1 MELIT
6 MEKIKPL
13 FISVGMLGLLTACSP
28 SPLKTAEPKTA
39 AEFLVHASQAAEKK
53 LKLTELRF
61 YSPPGGYYYRDC
73 MEDKENKK
81 LCHNLYLAMV
91 DYAKTTSAFNKLT
104 VDELTNQ
111 TVYQTLEEDYKR
123 AWFNGA

>member
-1 MELIT
+1 MPST
-6 MEKIKPL
+6 AMKKIKSL
-13 FISVGMLGLLTACSP
+13 FIGIGALSLLTACSQ

-73 MEDKENKK
+73 MSGKENKN
-81 LCHNLYLAMV
+81 LCHKLYLGMV
-91 DYAKTTSAFNKLT
+91 DYAKTTSTFKSLT
-104 VDELTNQ
+104 VEDLTNQ
-111 TVYQTLEEDYKR
+111 TIYQKLEEDYKR
-123 AWFNGA
+123 AWFNGV

>member
-1 MELIT
+1 MRLIT

-13 FISVGMLGLLTACSP
+13 FISVGVLSLLTACSP
-28 SPLKTAEPKTA
+28 NPLKTAEPKTA

-53 LKLTELRF
+53 LKLNELRF

-81 LCHNLYLAMV
+81 LCHNLYFAMV
-91 DYAKTTSAFNKLT
+91 DYAKTTGTFNNLT
-104 VDELTNQ
+104 VDDLTNQ
-111 TVYQTLEEDYKR
+111 TVYQKLEEDYKR

>member
-1 MELIT
+1 MRLIT
-6 MEKIKPL
+6 MNKIKPL
-13 FISVGMLGLLTACSP
+13 FISVGMLSLLAACSP

-73 MEDKENKK
+73 MEDKENKN
-81 LCHNLYLAMV
+81 LCHKLYLAMV
-91 DYAKTTSAFNKLT
+91 DYAKTTSTFKSLT
-104 VDELTNQ
+104 VDDLTNQ
-111 TVYQTLEEDYKR
+111 TTYQKLEEAYKR
-123 AWFNGA
+123 AWFNGV